1 MKKSIV
7 ILCALCSCT
16 MMEPNLVYISQRADD
31 SFPIETRSSTKIDV
45 TDGFDFSVSLS
56 EAESVAKRIESN
68 QVLQEI
74 IPYESDGYTLY
85 YIANYDNG
93 YRVISGDKR
102 TSPFLLESDEGK
114 FEYKKE
120 DEFDGPSFW
129 LRDLSSEILLLKRG
143 EAYVE
148 DNSNVLFWNAMTGQY
163 DPVQHI
169 PLMRS
174 DLDSIDFDDP
184 DHVWALV
191 PVSNNT
197 YYFNEETIPHIL
209 TTKWGQGYPWN
220 HFVPKSGIDTTKYC
234 PTGCSAVA
242 MAQIIYY
249 SHYNLNMPNW
259 LYHDARTSGKA
270 YDTGIDS
277 TIFFPGT
284 FVSNSTHWDD
294 MAVDRSSY
302 FVGGSADYVGQ
313 LMADVGHQIG
323 MNYGPNGSG
332 AYVTTSGFNH
342 YGIYCNSSDYNSST
356 VISQLLSNK
365 PVVVV
370 AYTTEDGHTWVID
383 GLHSMVTEYVQTFE
397 WRRLSE
403 LNSYNYP
410 IHLYTDEQ
418 MAIIDP
424 NVFSGKTVQEVTYY
438 RQYFYKM
445 NWGYDGRGDE
455 VHYGV
460 NDNVWTYVGTNGN
473 YNYQFDKTIWYDFR

>member
-7 ILCALCSCT
+7 ILCVLCSCT

-68 QVLQEI
+68 
-74 IPYESDGYTLY
+74 
-85 YIANYDNG
+85 
-93 YRVISGDKR
+93 
-102 TSPFLLESDEGK
+102 
-114 FEYKKE
+114 
-120 DEFDGPSFW
+120 
-129 LRDLSSEILLLKRG
+129 
-143 EAYVE
+143 
-148 DNSNVLFWNAMTGQY
+148 
-163 DPVQHI
+163 
-169 PLMRS
+169 
-174 DLDSIDFDDP
+174 
-184 DHVWALV
+184 
-191 PVSNNT
+191 
-197 YYFNEETIPHIL
+197 
-209 TTKWGQGYPWN
+209 
-220 HFVPKSGIDTTKYC
+220 
-234 PTGCSAVA
+234 
-242 MAQIIYY
+242 
-249 SHYNLNMPNW
+249 
-259 LYHDARTSGKA
+259 
-270 YDTGIDS
+270 
-277 TIFFPGT
+277 
-284 FVSNSTHWDD
+284 STHWDD
-294 MAVDRSSY
+294 MAVDLSSY

-332 AYVTTSGFNH
+332 AYVTITGFNH
-342 YGIYCNSSDYNSST
+342 YGIYCNSSEYNSST
-356 VISQLLSNK
+356 VVSCLLSNK

-370 AYTTEDGHTWVID
+370 ASTTEDCHAWVID

-445 NWGYDGRGDE
+445 NWGYDGSGDE